1 MLPVLLPC
9 GELRLHHRHRHTGV
23 SLPSTRR
30 STLGVGYV
38 LGHVT
43 EEQDIG
49 VIVDAKLEFDKHII
63 IHKNKQSK

>member
-1 MLPVLLPC
+1 MQKQ
-9 GELRLHHRHRHTGV
+9 
-23 SLPSTRR
+23 
-30 STLGVGYV
+30 TLGGGGVYTLNV
-38 LGHVT
+38 DNTNHELGHVT